1 MKLDAA
7 ILQFLA
13 DTIPGVSG
21 SDWLDDH
28 TIAGSERPKTGVD
41 ESRIEVDLISTLAT
55 VSGFGQ
61 PSYTSTVQVG
71 LRDPEEGWHKACVDL
86 VDHEA
91 DISAHFNHRIVGME
105 AVDSIADIFVVQAQT
120 DTDIVLLVQIETDGW
135 PL

>member
-13 DTIPGVSG
+13 DTIPGISG

-41 ESRIEVDLISTLAT
+41 ESRIEVDLISTLASAT
-55 VSGFGQ
+55 GFGE

-91 DISAHFNHRIVGME
+91 DIASHFTHGIIGIV
-105 AVDSIADIFVVQAQT
+105 AIDSIADIFVVQAQT
-120 DTDIVLLVQIETDGW
+120 DNDIVLLFQFETDGW
-135 PL
+135 PA